1 MYMSQSMGPVHSSS
15 CGALLRFQE
24 AICDDFESDLQQSFR
39 IIRLDEHLVGPA
51 FLASA

>member
-1 MYMSQSMGPVHSSS
+1 MGP
-15 CGALLRFQE
+15 GAFKQLRALLRFQE

-39 IIRLDEHLVGPA
+39 IIRLDEHLVAPA